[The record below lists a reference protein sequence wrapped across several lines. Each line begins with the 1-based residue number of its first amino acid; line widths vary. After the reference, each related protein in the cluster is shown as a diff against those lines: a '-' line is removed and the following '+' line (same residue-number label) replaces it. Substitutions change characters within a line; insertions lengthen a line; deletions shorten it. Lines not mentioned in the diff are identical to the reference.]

1 MNNIQKPAKLL
12 EDICA
17 PLYTTK
23 SMGVPSIEAEEAAA
37 SLLQLNK

>member
-1 MNNIQKPAKLL
+1 MNNKQKPAKLL
-12 EDICA
+12 EDMYA

-37 SLLQLNK
+37 SLLSAK

>member
-1 MNNIQKPAKLL
+1 MNNYQKPAKLL

-23 SMGVPSIEAEEAAA
+23 SMGVPSIEAKEAAA
-37 SLLQLNK
+37 PLASAK